1 MNIPNTL
8 VFFIKITNPDG
19 LRIVTNKKSLPET
32 EGFFCHNCYF
42 PINLS
47 TSVQLT
53 TFQKALT
60 YATRLFWY
68 FR

>member
-19 LRIVTNKKSLPET
+19 IRIVTNKKSLLFQG
-32 EGFFCHNCYF
+32 GFFCHYCYF

>member
-32 EGFFCHNCYF
+32 GGFLCYNYYF